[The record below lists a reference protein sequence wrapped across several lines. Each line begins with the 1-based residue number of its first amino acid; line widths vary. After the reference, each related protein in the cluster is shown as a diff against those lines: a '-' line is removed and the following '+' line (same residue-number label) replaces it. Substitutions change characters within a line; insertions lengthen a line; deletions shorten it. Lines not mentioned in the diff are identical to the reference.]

1 MEISYKTILEY
12 LSPETTCKNNYPANK
27 GDMVSSNFFPNKFK
41 LLFQDEN
48 NFFRYGIY
56 NKKNMSFFSSI
67 LTLLDDKFLT
77 FDDEE
82 VFNYCEKFIHEIRT
96 KIFEKG
102 FKFEFKNKFSKD
114 ILRDRAD
121 SLKLDDGILIQL
133 IVQILSINI
142 IIFNFEDEKIYT
154 LFEGDFM
161 DPWKNTLLLALKD
174 NIWEPIFSD
183 KKKFSFN
190 DSILKNILTQNEIL
204 YFNEENFNKS
214 YSLLDRPIENIND
227 NKNFFNKIIE
237 LDSEEDHLQTIKNMK
252 LNKTKIRNMK
262 REDIYD
268 ILSKVNKDV
277 NENDTKKSMSEKLYE
292 FI

>member
-161 DPWKNTLLLALKD
+161 DPWKNTFLLALKD

-214 YSLLDRPIENIND
+214 YSVLDRPIENIND

-237 LDSEEDHLQTIKNMK
+237 SDSEEDHLQTIKNMK

>member
-1 MEISYKTILEY
+1 MINL
-12 LSPETTCKNNYPANK
+12 
-27 GDMVSSNFFPNKFK
+27 
-41 LLFQDEN
+41 
-48 NFFRYGIY
+48 
-56 NKKNMSFFSSI
+56 
-67 LTLLDDKFLT
+67 LT

-102 FKFEFKNKFSKD
+102 FKCEFKNKFSKD
-114 ILRDRAD
+114 ILRDRAV

-227 NKNFFNKIIE
+227 NKKF
-237 LDSEEDHLQTIKNMK
+237 SIK
-252 LNKTKIRNMK
+252 L
-262 REDIYD
+262 
-268 ILSKVNKDV
+268 
-277 NENDTKKSMSEKLYE
+277 
-292 FI
+292 